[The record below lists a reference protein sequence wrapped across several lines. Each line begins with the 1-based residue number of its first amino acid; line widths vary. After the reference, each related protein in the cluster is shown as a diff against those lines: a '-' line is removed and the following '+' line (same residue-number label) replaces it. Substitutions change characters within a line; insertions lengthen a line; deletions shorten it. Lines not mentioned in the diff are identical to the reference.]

1 SCGGGKMGVKLELK
15 DLIQPEELKNN
26 NNNATDLIKLQ
37 VAESLISNKN
47 LKTNTRIKYEQVSH
61 LSKLY
66 LYANIFDIDFI
77 KNLADDILK
86 LQISINGLGR
96 KELVD
101 LVGKVYNTDVS
112 EVEKLTAKGIFK

>member
-1 SCGGGKMGVKLELK
+1 MAVKLELK
-15 DLIQPEELKNN
+15 DLIQPEEIKNDN
-26 NNNATDLIKLQ
+26 SATDLIKLQ

-47 LKTNTRIKYEQVSH
+47 LKTTTRIKYEQVSH

-66 LYANIFDIDFI
+66 LFADIFDIDFI
-77 KNLADDILK
+77 KKLADNILK

-101 LVGKVYNTDVS
+101 LVGKVYNT
-112 EVEKLTAKGIFK
+112 EVGEAEKLTARRIFK

>member
-1 SCGGGKMGVKLELK
+1 MAVKLELK
-15 DLIQPEELKNN
+15 DLIQPDELKNDN
-26 NNNATDLIKLQ
+26 NNITDLIKLQ

-47 LKTNTRIKYEQVSH
+47 LKSTTRIKYEQVSH

-66 LYANIFDIDFI
+66 LFSDIFEIDFI
-77 KNLADDILK
+77 KNLADNILK

-101 LVGKVYNTDVS
+101 LVGKVYNTNIS
-112 EVEKLTAKGIFK
+112 EVEKLTSKGIFK

>member
-1 SCGGGKMGVKLELK
+1 MADKLELK
-15 DLIQPEELKNN
+15 DLIQPEVSKNDN
-26 NNNATDLIKLQ
+26 NSVTDLIKLQ
-37 VAESLISNKN
+37 VAESLITNKN
-47 LKTNTRIKYEQVSH
+47 LKSTSRIKYEQVSH

-66 LYANIFDIDFI
+66 LYSDIFEVDFI
-77 KNLADDILK
+77 KNLADNILK

-101 LVGKVYNTDVS
+101 LVGKVYNNDIS

>member
-1 SCGGGKMGVKLELK
+1 MAVKLELK
-15 DLIQPEELKNN
+15 DLIQPEEIKNDN
-26 NNNATDLIKLQ
+26 NSATDLIKLQ

-47 LKTNTRIKYEQVSH
+47 LKTTTRIKYEQVSH

-66 LYANIFDIDFI
+66 LYADIFDIDFI
-77 KNLADDILK
+77 KNLADNILK

-101 LVGKVYNTDVS
+101 LVGKVYNTDTS
-112 EVEKLTAKGIFK
+112 EVEKLTARRIFK

>member
-1 SCGGGKMGVKLELK
+1 MTAKLELK
-15 DLIQPEELKNN
+15 DLIQPEKIKNDN
-26 NNNATDLIKLQ
+26 ISSVTDIIKLQ
-37 VAESLISNKN
+37 VTENLLSDKN

-66 LYANIFDIDFI
+66 LFADIFDIGFI
-77 KNLADDILK
+77 KNLADNILK

-101 LVGKVYNTDVS
+101 LVGKVYNTDIG
-112 EVEKLTAKGIFK
+112 EAEKLTAKGIFK

>member
-1 SCGGGKMGVKLELK
+1 MSDKLGLK
-15 DLIQPEELKNN
+15 DLIQPEQIKNDN
-26 NNNATDLIKLQ
+26 NSATDLIKLQ

-66 LYANIFDIDFI
+66 LYSDIFEVDFI
-77 KNLADDILK
+77 RNLADNILQ

-101 LVGKVYNTDVS
+101 LVGKVYNTGVS

>member
-1 SCGGGKMGVKLELK
+1 MVNKLELK
-15 DLIQPEELKNN
+15 DLIQPEEIKNDN
-26 NNNATDLIKLQ
+26 NVTDLIKLQ
-37 VAESLISNKN
+37 VAESLLSNKN

-66 LYANIFDIDFI
+66 LYSDIFEVDFI
-77 KNLADDILK
+77 KNLADNILQ

-101 LVGKVYNTDVS
+101 LVGKVYNTDLS
-112 EVEKLTAKGIFK
+112 ETEKLTAKGIFK

>member
-1 SCGGGKMGVKLELK
+1 MAVKLELK
-15 DLIQPEELKNN
+15 DLIQPEEIKSDNSN
-26 NNNATDLIKLQ
+26 VTDLIKLQ

-66 LYANIFDIDFI
+66 LYADIFDIDFI
-77 KNLADDILK
+77 KNLADNILK

-101 LVGKVYNTDVS
+101 LVGKVYNTEVS
-112 EVEKLTAKGIFK
+112 EAEKLTAKGIFK

>member
-1 SCGGGKMGVKLELK
+1 MAVKLELK
-15 DLIQPEELKNN
+15 DLIQPEEIKND

-47 LKTNTRIKYEQVSH
+47 LKTTTRIKYEQVSH

-66 LYANIFDIDFI
+66 LFADIFDIDFI
-77 KNLADDILK
+77 KNLADNILK

-101 LVGKVYNTDVS
+101 LVGKVYNPNIS
-112 EVEKLTAKGIFK
+112 EVEKLTAKGVFK

>member
-1 SCGGGKMGVKLELK
+1 MAVKLELK
-15 DLIQPEELKNN
+15 DLIQPDEIKNDN
-26 NNNATDLIKLQ
+26 SNVTDLIKLQ

-66 LYANIFDIDFI
+66 LYADIFDIDFI
-77 KNLADDILK
+77 KNLADNILK

-101 LVGKVYNTDVS
+101 LVGKVYNTDIG

>member
-1 SCGGGKMGVKLELK
+1 MAVKLELK
-15 DLIQPEELKNN
+15 DLIQPEEIKND

-47 LKTNTRIKYEQVSH
+47 LKSTTRIKYEQVSH

-66 LYANIFDIDFI
+66 LFADIFDIDFI
-77 KNLADDILK
+77 KNLADNILK

-101 LVGKVYNTDVS
+101 LVGKVYNTEVS
-112 EVEKLTAKGIFK
+112 EAEKLTTRRIFK

>member
-1 SCGGGKMGVKLELK
+1 MVDKLKLK
-15 DLIQPEELKNN
+15 DLIQPEIVKNDN
-26 NNNATDLIKLQ
+26 INSATDIIKLQ

-47 LKTNTRIKYEQVSH
+47 LKSTSRIKYEQVSH

-66 LYANIFDIDFI
+66 LFSNIFEIDFI
-77 KNLADDILK
+77 KNLADNILK

-101 LVGKVYNTDVS
+101 LVGKVYNT
-112 EVEKLTAKGIFK
+112 EVTEAEKLTAKGIFK